1 MSDTNHHLNEIVKQ
15 LKRLN
20 MRLSVPYVLGVKFVS
35 KTKENSI
42 MANIMVYGVTAGSAG
57 ASDVVER
64 RLTVTVNNEVVENR
78 TYGGDIVDLGELKV
92 AQDSDVSLALV
103 DVDDVGNVSPP
114 AIYAFKATDS
124 IAPPVPGS
132 FGVNVIREE

>member
-1 MSDTNHHLNEIVKQ
+1 MSDTNNHLNEIVKQ

-20 MRLSVPYVLGVKFVS
+20 MRLSVPYALGVKFVS
-35 KTKENSI
+35 KTKGGI

-64 RLTVTVNNEVVENR
+64 RLTVTVNSEVVENR
-78 TYGGDIVDLGELKV
+78 TYAGDIVDLGELKV
-92 AQDSDVSLALV
+92 AQDADVSLALV
-103 DVDDVGNVSPP
+103 DVDDVGNVSSP
-114 AIYAFKATDS
+114 AIYVFKATDS

-132 FGVNVIREE
+132 FGVNIIREE

>member
-1 MSDTNHHLNEIVKQ
+1 MSDTNNHLNEIVKQ

-20 MRLSVPYVLGVKFVS
+20 MRLSVPYALGVKFVS
-35 KTKENSI
+35 KTKGGI

-78 TYGGDIVDLGELKV
+78 TYAGDIVDLGELKV
-92 AQDSDVSLALV
+92 AQDADVSLALV
-103 DVDDVGNVSPP
+103 DVDDVGNVSSP
-114 AIYAFKATDS
+114 AMYVFKATDS

-132 FGVNVIREE
+132 FGVNIIREE

>member
-1 MSDTNHHLNEIVKQ
+1 MSDTNNHLNEIVKQ

-20 MRLSVPYVLGVKFVS
+20 MRLSVPYALGVKFVS
-35 KTKENSI
+35 KTKGGI

-64 RLTVTVNNEVVENR
+64 RLTVTVNSEVVENR
-78 TYGGDIVDLGELKV
+78 TYAGDVVDLGELKV
-92 AQDSDVSLALV
+92 AQDADVSLALV
-103 DVDDVGNVSPP
+103 DVDDVGNISSP
-114 AIYAFKATDS
+114 ATYVFKATDS

-132 FGVNVIREE
+132 FGVNIIREE

>member
-1 MSDTNHHLNEIVKQ
+1 MSDTNNYLNEIVKQ

-20 MRLSVPYVLGVKFVS
+20 MRLSVPYALGVKFVS
-35 KTKENSI
+35 KTKGGI

-64 RLTVTVNNEVVENR
+64 RLTVTVNSEVVENR
-78 TYGGDIVDLGELKV
+78 TYAGDIVDLGELKV
-92 AQDSDVSLALV
+92 AQDADVSLALV
-103 DVDDVGNVSPP
+103 DVDDVGNVSSP
-114 AIYAFKATDS
+114 AMYVFKATDS

-132 FGVNVIREE
+132 FGVNIIREE

>member
-1 MSDTNHHLNEIVKQ
+1 MSDTNNHLNEIVKQ

-20 MRLSVPYVLGVKFVS
+20 MRLSVPYALGVKFVS
-35 KTKENSI
+35 KKKDGI

-57 ASDVVER
+57 SSDVVER
-64 RLTVTVNNEVVENR
+64 RLTVTVNGEVVE
-78 TYGGDIVDLGELKV
+78 TKSYAGDIVDLGELKF
-92 AQDSDVSLALV
+92 AQDADVSLALV
-103 DVDDVGNVSPP
+103 DVDDVGNVSSP

-132 FGVNVIREE
+132 FGVNIIREE

>member
-1 MSDTNHHLNEIVKQ
+1 MSDTNNHLNEIVKQ

-20 MRLSVPYVLGVKFVS
+20 MRLSVPYGLGVKFVS
-35 KTKENSI
+35 KKRDGI

-64 RLTVTVNNEVVENR
+64 KLTVTVNGEVVE
-78 TYGGDIVDLGELKV
+78 TKSYTGDIVDLGELKV
-92 AQDSDVSLALV
+92 AQDADVSLALV
-103 DVDDVGNVSPP
+103 DVDDVGNVSSP
-114 AIYAFKATDS
+114 ATYVFKATDS

-132 FGVNVIREE
+132 FGVNIIREE